1 MSCILVL
8 LGSVSAIFFNDGQS
22 LINRLLS
29 GGTSDTNNDDG
40 GILEGLFDNDG
51 LGVGGLGLGTG
62 GGTGGRNGGGNGGGS
77 LLNLLFGGNGG
88 NDYYDGDYYDG
99 DYYDGDYYDDDYHN
113 GDDNRNTKDRH
124 HRRRDDHHK
133 RKDDRHR
140 RDKKRRDNH
149 NGGHRNR

>member
-22 LINRLLS
+22 LVSRLLS
-29 GGTSDTNNDDG
+29 GGTSDTDNNDG
-40 GILEGLFDNDG
+40 GILGRLFDNDG
-51 LGVGGLGLGTG
+51 LGLGGLGLGGTG
-62 GGTGGRNGGGNGGGS
+62 GGTGGGS

-88 NDYYDGDYYDG
+88 NDW
-99 DYYDGDYYDDDYHN
+99 YDGDYYDDDYYN

-133 RKDDRHR
+133 RKDDHHR

-149 NGGHRNR
+149 NGGHRSR

>member
-22 LINRLLS
+22 LIYRLLR
-29 GGTSDTNNDDG
+29 GGTSDTNDDDG
-40 GILEGLFDNDG
+40 GILGGLFNNDG
-51 LGVGGLGLGTG
+51 LGLGGLSSGGGTG
-62 GGTGGRNGGGNGGGS
+62 GGTGGGS

-99 DYYDGDYYDDDYHN
+99 DYNDGDYFDDDYYN
-113 GDDNRNTKDRH
+113 GYDNRNTKDRH